1 MAQTPKKS
9 QVETTLAYMAVGV
22 ILSSILAILTTLVLA
37 MFEVRE
43 ITPIIVQL
51 PLVGLPI
58 GFVLFM
64 ALIVVTVVRK
74 SRENRG

>member
-1 MAQTPKKS
+1 MAQTPKRA
-9 QVETTLAYMAVGV
+9 QLETTLAYMAVAV

-37 MFEVRE
+37 LFEVDQ
-43 ITPIIVQL
+43 ITPLIVQL

-58 GFVLFM
+58 GFILVM
-64 ALIVVTVVRK
+64 ALLIVTVVRR

>member
-1 MAQTPKKS
+1 MAQILKRS

-37 MFEVRE
+37 LFEVEE

-58 GFVLFM
+58 GFLLFM
-64 ALIVVTVVRK
+64 ALLVVTVVRK